1 MATSNSPRTTT
12 VERRHDGL
20 SRYDLVLL
28 VIPVAF
34 LLAVVASQVSSFDL
48 LTFLAPA
55 SAVSAVAVAD
65 GLFLN
70 PPRRPDR

>member
-1 MATSNSPRTTT
+1 MPTGTSPRTTT
-12 VERRHDGL
+12 GERSDDGL

-28 VIPVAF
+28 VIPAAF
-34 LLAVVASQVSSFDL
+34 LLALVASQVSSFGL
-48 LTFLAPA
+48 STLVAAA
-55 SAVSAVAVAD
+55 SVVSGVAVAD